1 MELPAPTPSRR
12 IELSTF
18 LPNDKE
24 DRMWLLYKQAVE
36 PFPKLN
42 EVRLEEVAV
51 YRVSDVAVHTDQLL
65 KTLRN
70 AVQANI
76 SRSEMSLDSFARRVE
91 AISGRWT
98 DYRDVLLRKFLVG
111 EESAFEEPA
120 FEEPAFEEPAFE
132 EPAFEEPA
140 FEEPAFEEP
149 AFDTEAEAA
158 RVAAEAQR
166 QKAEETKRAE
176 RERRREEALRK
187 RASRGI

>member
-1 MELPAPTPSRR
+1 
-12 IELSTF
+12 
-18 LPNDKE
+18 
-24 DRMWLLYKQAVE
+24 MWLLYKQAVE

-132 EPAFEEPA
+132 EPAF
-140 FEEPAFEEP
+140 
-149 AFDTEAEAA
+149 DTEAEAA

>member
-1 MELPAPTPSRR
+1 
-12 IELSTF
+12 
-18 LPNDKE
+18 
-24 DRMWLLYKQAVE
+24 MWLLYKQAVE
-36 PFPKLN
+36 PFPKLS
-42 EVRLEEVAV
+42 EVRLDEAAV

-76 SRSEMSLDSFARRVE
+76 SRSEMSLGSFAGRVE

-98 DYRDVLLRKFLVG
+98 DYRDVLLRKYLVG
-111 EESAFEEPA
+111 
-120 FEEPAFEEPAFE
+120 E

-149 AFDTEAEAA
+149 AFDDAAEAA
-158 RVAAEAQR
+158 RVAAEAER
-166 QKAEETKRAE
+166 QEAEEARRAE
-176 RERRREEALRK
+176 RDRRREEALKK